1 MPGIELTVNNT
12 GIIYQGFY
20 IMELDGGVFSKELTK
35 EKRPCNFG
43 PSCTSLDWLKETS
56 ALRY

>member
-43 PSCTSLDWLKETS
+43 PSCTS